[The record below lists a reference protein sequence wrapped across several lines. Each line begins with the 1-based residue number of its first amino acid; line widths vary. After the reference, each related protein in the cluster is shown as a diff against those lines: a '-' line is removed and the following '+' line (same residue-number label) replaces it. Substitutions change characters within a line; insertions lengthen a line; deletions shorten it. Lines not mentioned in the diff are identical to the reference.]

1 MSQEILLETGTNE
14 LEIVIFAV
22 GDGAY
27 GINVAKV
34 ECIIPAQNVTKV
46 PNSNPN
52 VKGITNYRG
61 RVIPVLDLTKT
72 LGISCDV
79 PTDQRLFILININNC
94 DFAVEI
100 SSVMRIKRLSWTEIE
115 KPSDLILSQNNTPI
129 TGVVKTEEYGII
141 LMLDF
146 EKLLADIA
154 PSLAMNTAKDYE
166 GLEGKKIIIVEDSPF
181 LIQIVNE
188 SLHKAGAYV
197 EKFENGRLAL
207 DYLTNNSIS
216 DIHCVITDIEMPVMD
231 GLSLTKHIK
240 SDSRLRDIPVIIFS
254 SIVNESLRHKGESVG
269 ADAQITKPD
278 IDSLVELTKTIR
290 TKGKH

>member
-72 LGISCDV
+72 LDISCNK
-79 PTDQRLFILININNC
+79 PANERLFILININNC

-100 SSVMRIKRLSWTEIE
+100 SSVMRIKRLSWNEIE
-115 KPSDLILSQNNTPI
+115 KPSNLILSQNNTPI
-129 TGVVKTEEYGII
+129 TGVIRTEDYGII

-154 PSLAMNTAKDYE
+154 PALAMSTSATYE
-166 GLEGKKIIIVEDSPF
+166 GLDGKKIIIVEDSPF
-181 LIQIVNE
+181 LIKIVNE
-188 SLHKAGAYV
+188 SLNKAGAIV
-197 EKFENGRLAL
+197 EKFENGKLAL
-207 DYLTNNSIS
+207 DYLMNTSVS
-216 DIHCVITDIEMPVMD
+216 DIHCIITDIEMPVMD
-231 GLSLTKHIK
+231 GLSLTKIIK
-240 SDSRLRDIPVIIFS
+240 TDSKLKDIPVIIFS

-278 IDSLVELTKTIR
+278 IDKLVELTKNVR
-290 TKGKH
+290 SRVR

>member
-14 LEIVIFAV
+14 LEIVIFSV

-34 ECIIPAQNVTKV
+34 ERIIPFQSVTKV

-52 VKGITNYRG
+52 LKGIINYRG

-72 LGISCDV
+72 LGISCDI
-79 PTDQRLFILININNC
+79 PTEQRLFILININNC

-100 SSVMRIKRLSWTEIE
+100 SSVMRIKRLSWGEIE
-115 KPSDLILSQNNTPI
+115 KPSNIILSENNTPI
-129 TGVVKTEEYGII
+129 TGVVRTEEYGII

-154 PSLAMNTAKDYE
+154 PSLAMNISRDYE

-181 LIQIVNE
+181 LIQVVNE
-188 SLHKAGAYV
+188 SLHKAGAFV
-197 EKFENGRLAL
+197 EKFENGKLAL
-207 DYLTNNSIS
+207 DYLTNNPIS
-216 DIHCVITDIEMPVMD
+216 DIHCVITDIEMPEMD
-231 GLSLTKHIK
+231 GLTLTKHIK
-240 SDSRLRDIPVIIFS
+240 SDSELKEIPVIIFS

-290 TKGKH
+290 TSVKK